1 MTKKTIRLVFVL
13 AFAGML
19 LSGCSKAGI
28 STDEQKEKTDKYTI
42 VTSFY
47 PIYISAINITRDI
60 PGVEVVNM
68 TKAQTGC
75 LHDYQLTPQD
85 LRTLEAADVFLTNG
99 AGMESFMDK
108 VMKQRP
114 EMKIIEASKGLVL
127 LKEES
132 GALNPHVWVS
142 ISGAIGEVENIASQL
157 AAIDEKN
164 ADMYKK
170 NASEYIGKLGALKEN
185 MHSSLEKVKTRDI
198 VTFHEAFPYFAKEFD
213 LNIKAVVE
221 REPGEDPSAGEL
233 AETIDLIKASNV
245 KALFAEPQYSSKA
258 AETIARETG
267 AKVYILDPVVT
278 GELFTHDAY
287 INAMEKNLKVLEEAL
302 NYE

>member
-1 MTKKTIRLVFVL
+1 MIKKTMRLILIL
-13 AFAGML
+13 AFAVML
-19 LSGCSKAGI
+19 LSGCSKANI
-28 STDEQKEKTDKYTI
+28 SSNEQKEKTDKYTI

-47 PIYISAINITRDI
+47 PIYIAAINITRDI
-60 PGVEVVNM
+60 PGVEVINM

-75 LHDYQLTPQD
+75 LHDYQLKPQD
-85 LRTLEAADVFLTNG
+85 LKILESADVFLING
-99 AGMESFMDK
+99 ADMESFMDK
-108 VMKQRP
+108 VIKQMP
-114 EMKIIEASKGLVL
+114 NMKIVEASKGLEL

-132 GALNPHVWVS
+132 GEVNPHIWVS
-142 ISGAIGEVENIASQL
+142 VSGAIAEVENIASQL
-157 AAIDEKN
+157 AAVDEKN

-170 NASEYIGKLGALKEN
+170 NAAEYTEKLNALKEK
-185 MHSSLEKVKTRDI
+185 MHTSLEKVKTRDI
-198 VTFHEAFPYFAKEFD
+198 VTFHESFPYFAKEFD

-245 KALFAEPQYSSKA
+245 KALFAEPQYSAEA
-258 AETIARETG
+258 AETIAKETG

-278 GELFTHDAY
+278 GEFTHDAY

>member
-1 MTKKTIRLVFVL
+1 MMKKTMRLILVL
-13 AFAGML
+13 AIAGIL
-19 LSGCSKAGI
+19 LSGCSKA
-28 STDEQKEKTDKYTI
+28 STSTNEQQDKTDKYII

-60 PGVEVVNM
+60 PGVEVINM

-85 LRTLEAADVFLTNG
+85 LKILESADVFLING
-99 AGMESFMDK
+99 ADMEAFMDK
-108 VMKQRP
+108 VIKQRP
-114 EMKIIEASKGLVL
+114 NMKIIEASKGLEL

-132 GALNPHVWVS
+132 GAQNPHVWVS
-142 ISGAIGEVENIASQL
+142 VSGAMAEVENIALEL
-157 AAIDEKN
+157 ATADEKN
-164 ADMYKK
+164 AELYKK
-170 NASEYIGKLGALKEN
+170 NASAYIEKLSALKEK

-213 LNIKAVVE
+213 LNIKSVVE

-233 AETIDLIKASNV
+233 AETIDLIKSSNV

-278 GELFTHDAY
+278 GEFAHDAY

>member
-1 MTKKTIRLVFVL
+1 MIKKIIRLILIL
-13 AFAGML
+13 AFAGMI
-19 LSGCSKAGI
+19 LSGCSKASI
-28 STDEQKEKTDKYTI
+28 STNEQKEKTDKYTI

-68 TKAQTGC
+68 TKPQTGC
-75 LHDYQLTPQD
+75 LHDYDLKPQD
-85 LRTLEAADVFLTNG
+85 LKILESADVFLING
-99 AGMESFMDK
+99 ADMESFMDK
-108 VMKQRP
+108 VIKQMP
-114 EMKIIEASKGLVL
+114 DMKIIEASKGLEL
-127 LKEES
+127 LKEEN
-132 GALNPHVWVS
+132 GTLNPHIWVS
-142 ISGAIGEVENIASQL
+142 ISGAIAEVENISSQL
-157 AAIDEKN
+157 AAVDEKN

-170 NASEYIGKLGALKEN
+170 NATEYIKKLSALKEN

-245 KALFAEPQYSSKA
+245 KALFAEPQYSAKA
-258 AETIARETG
+258 AETIARDTG
-267 AKVYILDPVVT
+267 AKVYILDPGVT
-278 GELFTHDAY
+278 GEFTHDAY

>member
-1 MTKKTIRLVFVL
+1 MRLILIL
-13 AFAGML
+13 AFAGVL
-19 LSGCSKAGI
+19 LSGCSKASI
-28 STDEQKEKTDKYTI
+28 STNEQKEKTDKYTI

-47 PIYISAINITRDI
+47 PIYVSAINIARDI
-60 PGVEVVNM
+60 PGVEIINM

-85 LRTLEAADVFLTNG
+85 LKILESADVFLING
-99 AGMESFMDK
+99 ADMESFMDK

-114 EMKIIEASKGLVL
+114 DMKIVEASKGLEL
-127 LKEES
+127 LKEEN

-142 ISGAIGEVENIASQL
+142 VSGAIAEVENISSQL
-157 AAIDEKN
+157 AAFDEKN

-170 NASEYIGKLGALKEN
+170 NASEYIKKLNALKDN

-198 VTFHEAFPYFAKEFD
+198 VTFHEAFPYFAKEFN

-233 AETIDLIKASNV
+233 VQTIDLIKASNV
-245 KALFAEPQYSSKA
+245 KALFAEPQYSAKA

-267 AKVYILDPVVT
+267 AKVYILDPGVT
-278 GELFTHDAY
+278 GEFAYDAY
-287 INAMEKNLKVLEEAL
+287 INAMEKNLKVLKEAL
-302 NYE
+302 KVEKN

>member
-1 MTKKTIRLVFVL
+1 MTRKTIRLILIL
-13 AFAGML
+13 AFTGML
-19 LSGCSKAGI
+19 LAGCSKANI
-28 STDEQKEKTDKYTI
+28 TDNEQGEKADKYTI

-47 PIYISAINITRDI
+47 PIYISAINITRDV
-60 PGVEVVNM
+60 PGVEVINM

-85 LRTLEAADVFLTNG
+85 LKTLESADVFLING
-99 AGMESFMDK
+99 ADMESFMDK
-108 VMKQRP
+108 VIKQMPAMKV
-114 EMKIIEASKGLVL
+114 IEASKGLEL

-132 GALNPHVWVS
+132 GELNPHVWVS
-142 ISGAIGEVENIASQL
+142 ISGAIAEVENITLQL
-157 AAIDEKN
+157 SAVDEKN
-164 ADMYKK
+164 ADLYKK
-170 NASEYIGKLGALKEN
+170 NASAYIEKLNTLKEN

-198 VTFHEAFPYFAKEFD
+198 VTFHEAFPYFAKEFG

-233 AETIDLIKASNV
+233 AETIDLIKAAGV
-245 KALFAEPQYSSKA
+245 KALFAEPQYSAKA

-278 GELFTHDAY
+278 GDFTHDAY
-287 INAMEKNLKVLEEAL
+287 INSMKKNLKVLEEAL

>member
-1 MTKKTIRLVFVL
+1 MKKTMRLILVL
-13 AFAGML
+13 AIAGIL
-19 LSGCSKAGI
+19 LSGCSKA
-28 STDEQKEKTDKYTI
+28 STSTNEQQDKTDKYII

-60 PGVEVVNM
+60 PGVEVINM

-85 LRTLEAADVFLTNG
+85 LKILESADVFLING
-99 AGMESFMDK
+99 ADMEAFMDK
-108 VMKQRP
+108 VIKQRP
-114 EMKIIEASKGLVL
+114 NMKIIEASKGLEL

-132 GALNPHVWVS
+132 GAQNPHVWVS
-142 ISGAIGEVENIASQL
+142 VSGAMAEVENIALEL
-157 AAIDEKN
+157 ATADEKN
-164 ADMYKK
+164 AELYKK
-170 NASEYIGKLGALKEN
+170 NASAYIEKLSALKEK

-213 LNIKAVVE
+213 LNIKSVVE

-233 AETIDLIKASNV
+233 AETIDLIKSSNV

-278 GELFTHDAY
+278 GEFAHDAY